1 MDRKQLGSETAK
13 SGFANERDVRDKF
26 NQWQNDKDAQNWLQI
41 MGYKLEE
48 LHSVT
53 AIQIPAKIKK
63 STAEDYGVTAEK
75 YEEFVTFK
83 KADVQIKLFIQIA
96 GILKIENISLKK
108 AKSEADFNQI
118 DKRSVTNYQTIWKF
132 DDEIAFWLKLFSGE
146 TLVNPNLQLP
156 SGEKISQK
164 YPNFINQSLRDNR
177 RIFINEMPSEIQ
189 QKILSF
195 FEYNKIIVIADILK
209 GRGGLS
215 ADWILVT
222 KLNINNSTT
231 WTLVDINTAMN
242 FYGSGSVK
250 VSPQG
255 SLYIGKIFLQRK
267 GGTPD
272 PTKLQFKFKPC
283 DLFNLTNNDN
293 Q

>member
-41 MGYKLEE
+41 MGYKLEK

-63 STAEDYGVTAEK
+63 STAEDYGVT
-75 YEEFVTFK
+75 
-83 KADVQIKLFIQIA
+83 ADVQIKLFIQIA

-146 TLVNPNLQLP
+146 ILVNPNLQLP
-156 SGEKISQK
+156 SGEKINQK
-164 YPNFINQSLRDNR
+164 YPNFINPLLRDSR

-215 ADWILVT
+215 ADWILV
-222 KLNINNSTT
+222 I
-231 WTLVDINTAMN
+231 TAQH
-242 FYGSGSVK
+242 GH
-250 VSPQG
+250 
-255 SLYIGKIFLQRK
+255 
-267 GGTPD
+267 
-272 PTKLQFKFKPC
+272 
-283 DLFNLTNNDN
+283 
-293 Q
+293 